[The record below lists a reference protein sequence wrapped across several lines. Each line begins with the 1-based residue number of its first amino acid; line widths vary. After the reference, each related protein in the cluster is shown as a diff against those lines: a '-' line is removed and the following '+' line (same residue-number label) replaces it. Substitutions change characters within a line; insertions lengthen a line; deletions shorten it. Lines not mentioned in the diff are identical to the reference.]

1 MPATVLSDQAANLFL
16 AISKIDT
23 DPSDPTISHGVGYE
37 DEHAIYELREH
48 GLIQITHESRL
59 MDGILFQLHFTR

>member
-23 DPSDPTISHGVGYE
+23 DPSDPTISHGV
-37 DEHAIYELREH
+37 IYELREH